1 MDIYSLFK
9 LLHVVCAIA
18 WVGGGLTLLAY
29 SALITRTRG
38 DLETLRT
45 LDAMNTLGKAWFMPA
60 SLLTLVFGVIAAVLG
75 GMWMDS
81 WVLFGL
87 AGFAATFFT
96 GFFVLEP
103 TGRAVAQLIEA
114 DRVPEALSKGL
125 YLLRVSKFDYTVM
138 MVVVADMV
146 LKPTWADLPLIAV
159 FAAIIAAGAW
169 LFLYGGKLPART
181 QTA

>member
-1 MDIYSLFK
+1 MDIFSFFK
-9 LLHVVCAIA
+9 LLHVICAIA

-29 SALITRTRG
+29 SVLITRTRG
-38 DLETLRT
+38 ELETLRT
-45 LDAMNTLGKAWFMPA
+45 LDAMSMLGKAWFIPA
-60 SLLTLVFGVIAAVLG
+60 SLLTVVFGVIAAVLG
-75 GMWMDS
+75 GMWMEF
-81 WVLFGL
+81 WVLLGL
-87 AGFAATFFT
+87 AGFASTFLT
-96 GFFVLEP
+96 GVLILEP

-114 DRVPEALSKGL
+114 DRLPEALGKGV

-159 FAAIIAAGAW
+159 FTGIIAAGAW